1 MVDLGGRRYSK
12 SPLSTPPVTESLCGD
27 YRYASRTVRGSVS
40 LMNAETVLIVLFV
53 AWLCVVAFV
62 VGALGERAIPALLA
76 PSLMAPGI
84 DSLR

>member
-1 MVDLGGRRYSK
+1 
-12 SPLSTPPVTESLCGD
+12 
-27 YRYASRTVRGSVS
+27 
-40 LMNAETVLIVLFV
+40 MNAETVLIVLFV